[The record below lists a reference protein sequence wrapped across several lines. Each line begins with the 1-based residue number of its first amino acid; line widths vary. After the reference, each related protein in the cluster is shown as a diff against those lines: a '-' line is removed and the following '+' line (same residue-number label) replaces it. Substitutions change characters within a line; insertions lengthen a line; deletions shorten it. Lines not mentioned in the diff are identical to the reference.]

1 MEGVESV
8 AVQTDLELGEVRS
21 FECVFV
27 GEVKSPTG
35 TRIPIALGW
44 ALATAAKPRI
54 ATTINNVFFITFC
67 INLLNY

>member
-8 AVQTDLELGEVRS
+8 AVHTDLELGEVRS

-35 TRIPIALGW
+35 TDTDCPWLG
-44 ALATAAKPRI
+44 ACYGGEART

>member
-8 AVQTDLELGEVRS
+8 AVHTDLELGEVRS

-35 TRIPIALGW
+35 TDTDCPWLG
-44 ALATAAKPRI
+44 ACYGGEAQNRD
-54 ATTINNVFFITFC
+54 NNQQCLFHYV
-67 INLLNY
+67 LH